1 MDDQRREH
9 GQKLKILVA
18 EWVADLWENGFDRI
32 SDTADAKG
40 GKVSIAFE
48 VDVEFG
54 QQSNCEVALV
64 FQKVDKYRDSRSGVV
79 GDPPDPD
86 PDQVKMALE
95 VTEAE
100 QLARNGDQIGGA
112 IVAMHDGLGDAAA
125 PEPNGEPEPSRRG
138 RRKAKAAPEA
148 APHEA

>member
-1 MDDQRREH
+1 V
-9 GQKLKILVA
+9 GGGSLG
-18 EWVADLWENGFDRI
+18 NGFERI

-40 GKVSIAFE
+40 GAVSIAFE

-54 QQSNCEVALV
+54 PQSNCEVALV

-86 PDQVKMALE
+86 PDQVKMALD

-112 IVAMHDGLGDAAA
+112 IVAMRDGLDEAPA
-125 PEPNGEPEPSRRG
+125 PEGEKPKRKG
-138 RRKAKAAPEA
+138 RQRADVEA
-148 APHEA
+148 APVMRLDLWLDLNTPT